1 MSPRRSGHF
10 SIIGGDM
17 RLALKYLILI
27 TACVAGLYG
36 CGGNPGSNTTE
47 QAKRLTS
54 SQKTAASSYNQ
65 VVEQLYVAYF
75 GRPADPNGLANF
87 SAQLLA
93 DGAPTDIQSLLQAY
107 NTNSGVKALIDAFG
121 TSTESRN
128 LYGTADPTTFV
139 TAVFKNVL
147 GRAPQSAGL
156 NFWVDALNSGSVTYG
171 NVALQIMAGALVNNS
186 TQGVQDAILI
196 NNRITVATDFT
207 STVSADNATADYSGS
222 TAAQT
227 ARTMLNGIT
236 ASTSSGTFQSTV
248 NSTVATII
256 ANTPPVNNVAAITV
270 DTGADPAHI
279 SSVDVPY
286 VSVTICAPNNPSL
299 CQTIDHVLVD
309 TGSYGLRLIY
319 STLTPSMA
327 AALATQSSNSTL
339 AECTQFLDGYT
350 WGPIRQVNLS
360 VAGETAN
367 NLTMQVIGDPN
378 FSGKVPGTC
387 TGKSENTVDTFGS
400 NGVIGVGLFQQDCG
414 DLCVSQA
421 GNGVYFN
428 CTSNG
433 CSSTTVSLVQ
443 QVQNPVTMF
452 PSDNN
457 GVIVE
462 LPSVSPNN
470 PPSTVSGTLVFGV
483 NTQSNNA
490 LGSASVFQMDSVG
503 NFTTIYSGTSMS
515 GSFIDSGSNGLYF
528 PNLTNIATCTD
539 GFYCPSATLSLS
551 AVMQGAPNLVSGA
564 SNTQTVPFSIGYAD
578 SVNGSVSVDFGAP
591 GTAGSFDW
599 GLPFFFGRNV
609 YVVQDGKTAAGQ
621 KGPLVAF

>member
-1 MSPRRSGHF
+1 
-10 SIIGGDM
+10 M
-17 RLALKYLILI
+17 RLALKYLILV

-36 CGGNPGSNTTE
+36 CGGSQGGNTTE

-107 NTNSGVKALIDAFG
+107 NTNSGVKTLIDAFG
-121 TSTESRN
+121 TSTESKN
-128 LYGTADPTTFV
+128 LYGTANPTSFV
-139 TAVFKNVL
+139 TAVFNNVL

-156 NFWVDALNSGSVTYG
+156 DFWVNALNNGSVTYG

-207 STVSADNATADYSGS
+207 STVSVDNATADYTGS

-256 ANTPPVNNVAAITV
+256 ANAPPVNNVAAITV
-270 DTGADPAHI
+270 DQGADPAHI
-279 SSVDVPY
+279 SSVNAPY
-286 VSVTICAPNNPSL
+286 VSVTICAPSNPSL

-327 AALATQSSNSTL
+327 AALAAQSSSSTL

-378 FSGKVPGTC
+378 FSGKVPGSC

-400 NGVIGVGLFQQDCG
+400 NGVIGVGLFQHDCG

-421 GNGVYFN
+421 GNNVYFN

-433 CSSTTVSLVQ
+433 CNSTTVSLVQ

-462 LPSVSPNN
+462 LPSVSPDN

-503 NFTTIYSGTSMS
+503 NFTTIYSGTTMS
-515 GSFIDSGSNGLYF
+515 GSFIDSGSNLLYF

-551 AVMQGAPNLVSGA
+551 AVMQGAPNLVSGV
-564 SNTQTVPFSIGYAD
+564 SNTQAVPFSIGYAD
-578 SVNGSVSVDFGAP
+578 SVIGSVSVDFGAP
-591 GTAGSFDW
+591 GLAGSFDW